1 MDATQKRDNHTPSC
15 SVCQR
20 RKVKCDRVYPCAA
33 CTKSGLECVFPEPG
47 THGKRKRRNT
57 GHQTATQDGSTNS
70 RPSYTDR
77 ATTTAT
83 IGSFREPANDISSPA
98 STSSQGAGTSTA
110 RLVSEGGGYRYV
122 NNHLWNAISTDPH
135 ASNGSPT
142 VSPEDAK
149 PSPGG
154 RSGHGIYEEPTRP
167 EDASTGRNLIFG
179 GSGPGHPG
187 SFQAPA
193 SQIVFLWQAFQGNV
207 DPVMKIS
214 HAPSVQ
220 NIVLGQIGN
229 QVLPPNEQ
237 ALVYAIYM
245 IAVVSLTNEQCGE
258 SLGESR
264 NGLLQKYRAATEA
277 ALSAAGFITSTDIM
291 VLQALIYYLSALR
304 SLGEIQLVWSLLGI
318 AIRIAGT
325 LGLARDGTSLGLSPF
340 DTEMRRRLWW
350 GLVYFDG
357 RMAELV
363 GQDGDLMGSSF
374 DAGAPSNLNDSDL
387 FPTMTRLPEARR
399 GPSDAC
405 YLQARVLS
413 ITVARSLQSITG
425 PSGTWHRLHDA
436 SMPTAEKLEIM
447 RRIEQRYSEE
457 IIEPCD
463 PTVPLQWLSI
473 NTAKTFST
481 KLRLIS
487 KIPIVDLDKDWEDA
501 DGFSENAFILSMDLL
516 QIQLN
521 LWCEPSVQPW
531 RWHWQAHFQ
540 WYALVTLL
548 RQTRLR
554 RSGRGASRAWTLIR
568 KVFDIIIPSLETGPK
583 KSLLLEGI
591 HSLLN
596 AAKRQQELPDQKPLS
611 SNSDQKLP
619 LMTGQAV
626 QSPAPAFTPTNGHG
640 AHPPAFAPQSHS
652 MPMPGMTMHQQ
663 MPPPGMFGQPF
674 IDNFEDPVLGGLDL
688 TAIDWVE
695 FDRLASELS
704 QQ

>member
-1 MDATQKRDNHTPSC
+1 MDSTQKRDNHTPSC

-33 CTKSGLECVFPEPG
+33 CTKSGLECVFPAPG

-57 GHQTATQDGSTNS
+57 GHQSGAQDAASKLS
-70 RPSYTDR
+70 S
-77 ATTTAT
+77 TTAT
-83 IGSFREPANDISSPA
+83 VGTFRESANDIPSPE
-98 STSSQGAGTSTA
+98 STESQSGGTGTA
-110 RLVSEGGGYRYV
+110 RLVSEGNGYRYV

-135 ASNGSPT
+135 ASNGSPG

-149 PSPGG
+149 PSPGTL
-154 RSGHGIYEEPTRP
+154 SGHAIYEDVAARQGG
-167 EDASTGRNLIFG
+167 SVGGRNFIFG
-179 GSGPGHPG
+179 AHPDQSGT
-187 SFQAPA
+187 FQAPA
-193 SQIVFLWQAFQGNV
+193 SHVVFLWQTFQANV

-220 NIVLGQIGN
+220 NTVLGQIGHSI
-229 QVLPPNEQ
+229 LPPNEQ
-237 ALVYAIYM
+237 ALVYAIYL
-245 IAVVSLTNEQCGE
+245 ISVVSLTNEQCGE

-264 NGLLQKYRAATEA
+264 NGLLQKYREATEA
-277 ALSAAGFITSTDIM
+277 ALSAANFITTTDIM
-291 VLQALIYYLSALR
+291 VLQALIYYLTALR
-304 SLGEIQLVWSLLGI
+304 SIGEVQLVWSFLGI

-363 GQDGDLMGSSF
+363 GQDGDLMGSNF
-374 DAGAPSNLNDSDL
+374 DAGAPANLNDSDL
-387 FPTMTRLPEARR
+387 FPTMIRLPDSRREPSEA
-399 GPSDAC
+399 A
-405 YLQARVLS
+405 YLQARVLC

-436 SMPTAEKLEIM
+436 SMPRSEKLEIM
-447 RRIEQRYSEE
+447 HRIEQRYNEE
-457 IIEPCD
+457 ILEPCD

-473 NTAKTFST
+473 NTAKTFAT

-487 KIPIVDLDKDWEDA
+487 KIPIVSLDRDWENS

-521 LWCEPSVQPW
+521 LWCEPMVQPW
-531 RWHWQAHFQ
+531 KWHWQAHFQ

-554 RSGRGASRAWTLIR
+554 RAGSGASRAWTLIR
-568 KVFDIIIPSLETGPK
+568 KVFDIIIPSLELGQK

-596 AAKRQQELPDQKPLS
+596 AAKRKQDVPQSVAHP
-611 SNSDQKLP
+611 SNSDQTLP
-619 LMTGQAV
+619 MTSSEPVPTPGFQSANTYPTANSGYDTQVHSGFIPSMGVGQ
-626 QSPAPAFTPTNGHG
+626 QTPGPN
-640 AHPPAFAPQSHS
+640 S
-652 MPMPGMTMHQQ
+652 
-663 MPPPGMFGQPF
+663 FGQPF
-674 IDNFEDPVLGGLDL
+674 MDNFEDPVLGGLDL